1 MYKLGKISCVISI
14 FQKTIL
20 KNVHN
25 RKIVRTN
32 TYMNSLTKKAI
43 AQQTNVTCISGF
55 SIIPESTADQA
66 TVSTNNLTS

>member
-14 FQKTIL
+14 FKKTIL

-43 AQQTNVTCISGF
+43 SQTNVTCISGF

>member
-14 FQKTIL
+14 FKKTIL
-20 KNVHN
+20 KSVHN

-43 AQQTNVTCISGF
+43 AQ
-55 SIIPESTADQA
+55 
-66 TVSTNNLTS
+66 

>member
-14 FQKTIL
+14 FKKTIL

-43 AQQTNVTCISGF
+43 AQYLQTNKRHLYFRIFYHTRINS
-55 SIIPESTADQA
+55 
-66 TVSTNNLTS
+66 